1 MVQFINMII
10 IELNRLKMS
19 DEIQKELNEYFQN
32 INLIDL
38 ESIISY
44 IINYFIE
51 KKVTIKIIL
60 DQFKKQYF
68 KDWDKVENLIDDEN
82 HKLYVI
88 ICSSINDDNIRDSFC
103 NTINKCI
110 KGENEIVQIKQ
121 NSSFKRKKNYD
132 YFYISN
138 LLDENDLNLL
148 YSSEEGF
155 GDDDKKNGIYEFFDY
170 IPKYVYKIKNAEDIS
185 TEIEKIN
192 KDIKQKF
199 KDFYKNEG
207 KDINLNLKLA
217 SLRNFLEC
225 KIPIKHFNDIT
236 SNFSFKYFILKCY
249 NNEEEIDF
257 IGEEMKITHFK
268 IKYAFS
274 YISQIIEEM
283 VLDLNDLFF
292 DNNIYQKHTGATI
305 GGFFELVTIDKIKK
319 KLIKLPND
327 NYNYIIN
334 VDRINEMKQIK
345 LTINELLNNEIQI
358 IKTNEG
364 NNIKNSYLKIGE
376 EMNKETL
383 FENENLLPYQQSEII
398 NFENNYL
405 FKTSKIEDLKN
416 EYRIENNVRILDKDN
431 NLIYTTKLFETK
443 QKIKKYQLG
452 TDDNSYNKYH
462 YLKDKNILITQFY
475 ENAASYDLAYL
486 FGKPDAKIFLGFQ
499 MKSYRDYFQNN
510 RSFNI
515 SRENIIKNSKLML
528 FTSKILFDVD
538 IAQLHYII
546 IGLYFKN
553 DFNLEEQIKYSNE
566 LMKFCKNNKFK
577 LILYEP
583 KEKKFY
589 NDNIEVINE
598 IKIPDKY
605 TNLLEEKD
613 FQIYINFQRQ
623 EKLFLQ
629 RKTNQ
634 ELDHDL
640 IELTKKTNNMEQKKL
655 KISQVSVFIEQIKN
669 KLKFKDLRYFGSR
682 LFDDND
688 YFFPIPQKNFLFL
701 FYRMNHQN
709 YNNLNKFYA
718 LFQKE
723 EKLCVYD
730 LEFDRYINYAHFSEY
745 YNLFDKEEKYYI
757 FSFGY

>member
-1 MVQFINMII
+1 
-10 IELNRLKMS
+10 
-19 DEIQKELNEYFQN
+19 
-32 INLIDL
+32 
-38 ESIISY
+38 
-44 IINYFIE
+44 
-51 KKVTIKIIL
+51 
-60 DQFKKQYF
+60 
-68 KDWDKVENLIDDEN
+68 
-82 HKLYVI
+82 
-88 ICSSINDDNIRDSFC
+88 
-103 NTINKCI
+103 
-110 KGENEIVQIKQ
+110 
-121 NSSFKRKKNYD
+121 
-132 YFYISN
+132 
-138 LLDENDLNLL
+138 
-148 YSSEEGF
+148 
-155 GDDDKKNGIYEFFDY
+155 
-170 IPKYVYKIKNAEDIS
+170 
-185 TEIEKIN
+185 
-192 KDIKQKF
+192 
-199 KDFYKNEG
+199 
-207 KDINLNLKLA
+207 
-217 SLRNFLEC
+217 
-225 KIPIKHFNDIT
+225 
-236 SNFSFKYFILKCY
+236 
-249 NNEEEIDF
+249 
-257 IGEEMKITHFK
+257 
-268 IKYAFS
+268 
-274 YISQIIEEM
+274 
-283 VLDLNDLFF
+283 
-292 DNNIYQKHTGATI
+292 
-305 GGFFELVTIDKIKK
+305 
-319 KLIKLPND
+319 
-327 NYNYIIN
+327 
-334 VDRINEMKQIK
+334 MKQIK

-538 IAQLHYII
+538 IVQLHYII

-688 YFFPIPQKNFLFL
+688 YFFPIPEKNFLFL